1 MEMPPIVAK
10 SKTILTVINQLYEME
25 RKVTKQIDLES
36 LQRNINSM
44 KYAFE
49 ESGLVYEDPMSQS
62 CPDGRTDVDASI
74 AGPGTEDLVV
84 IEVQKPI
91 VRQRNPDIPG
101 DAGQIVQKGR
111 VVVESRTSKKE

>member
-1 MEMPPIVAK
+1 MEIAPLI
-10 SKTILTVINQLYEME
+10 SKTKSLLTVINQLYELE
-25 RKVTKQIDLES
+25 RKVKNKTDYES
-36 LQRNINSM
+36 LQRNIDRM
-44 KYAFE
+44 KDAFE
-49 ESGLVYEDPMSQS
+49 ESGLVYKDPMGES

-101 DAGQIVQKGR
+101 DAGRIVQKGR
-111 VVVESRTSKKE
+111 VVVASQISKKE